1 MSKKISIGLAI
12 SLMAIS
18 AAITFIISTSYSMSL
33 YNSLIADVQQRAEM
47 YTKLEQIDTYVRS
60 YYDGTIDED
69 QLIESLARSYISVL
83 GSNQA
88 VYRNAQETAAF
99 QEQRSG
105 VHLGI
110 GVYTQEVGGFPSVT
124 RVLDSSP
131 AASVGIREGDSIV
144 EINGESTQDMGYVR
158 AYSMLTAEA
167 GTTMTLTI
175 RSGGEDRRL
184 EITSVQINIAS
195 VQTRVFDSVGYIRIT
210 DFNEKTY
217 QQFMSSYSS
226 LATTDSITSL
236 IIDLRNNSGVI
247 HEPVFNLLNSIL
259 PEGSVPYV
267 MTDMSGEIT
276 EGEPCEGGSE
286 AGIPIAVLVN
296 SKSSGPAELF
306 SASLRDSLGARIVGT
321 TTAGNAKFLETYSL
335 YDSTAI
341 SLPIATLSGVSTG
354 YDSIGIKP
362 DYEVQP
368 SSDSQSEGASSD
380 ESDPCIKKAMEI
392 LSQQR

>member
-144 EINGESTQDMGYVR
+144 EINGESTQDM
-158 AYSMLTAEA
+158 A
-167 GTTMTLTI
+167 
-175 RSGGEDRRL
+175 
-184 EITSVQINIAS
+184 
-195 VQTRVFDSVGYIRIT
+195 
-210 DFNEKTY
+210 
-217 QQFMSSYSS
+217 
-226 LATTDSITSL
+226 
-236 IIDLRNNSGVI
+236 
-247 HEPVFNLLNSIL
+247 
-259 PEGSVPYV
+259 
-267 MTDMSGEIT
+267 MSGRT
-276 EGEPCEGGSE
+276 PC
-286 AGIPIAVLVN
+286 
-296 SKSSGPAELF
+296 
-306 SASLRDSLGARIVGT
+306 
-321 TTAGNAKFLETYSL
+321 
-335 YDSTAI
+335 
-341 SLPIATLSGVSTG
+341 
-354 YDSIGIKP
+354 
-362 DYEVQP
+362 
-368 SSDSQSEGASSD
+368 
-380 ESDPCIKKAMEI
+380 
-392 LSQQR
+392 